1 MKIDLT
7 TITEE
12 PLSFDDR
19 LVLTPD
25 RVDER
30 AVAAALEVRMVGV
43 VRPVGEGYLV
53 TGTVTASG
61 KLACSRCLEPV
72 PWRMDESFS
81 VEYRVSETAP
91 GEAEFELDDDEL
103 DVSFLEGQELD
114 LDDLAAEQ
122 VILALPMRILCDEN
136 CAGLCPRC
144 GANRNVEGACAC
156 APETDSRW
164 EALRELAKDTTN

>member
-1 MKIDLT
+1 VKIDLKA
-7 TITEE
+7 ITEE
-12 PLSFDDR
+12 PLSFDDQ

-30 AVAAALEVRMVGV
+30 AVAAALDVRVVGV
-43 VRPVGEGYLV
+43 VLPAGGGYVV
-53 TGTVTASG
+53 TGTVTARG
-61 KLACSRCLEPV
+61 RLLCSRCLEPV
-72 PWRMDESFS
+72 PWQMEESFS
-81 VEYRVSETAP
+81 VEYRLSETAP
-91 GEAEFELDDDEL
+91 GEAEVELGDDEL
-103 DVSFLEGQELD
+103 DVSFLEDDELD

-122 VILALPMRILCDEN
+122 VILALPMRILCDED